1 MRFQYRDANTRAKK
15 RYIQRRRDRRYKV
28 QMLWADIECKEQR
41 DAAYNKND
49 DINKLKDQNMSW
61 IVAQKI
67 AAFRLS
73 SRMSF
78 LTFSLLFLI
87 TPANNS
93 SFFIFESIQ
102 YTSQSFLMQAL
113 PNFL

>member
-49 DINKLKDQNMSW
+49 DINGKAIDILRIN
-61 IVAQKI
+61 
-67 AAFRLS
+67 
-73 SRMSF
+73 
-78 LTFSLLFLI
+78 
-87 TPANNS
+87 PGH
-93 SFFIFESIQ
+93 E
-102 YTSQSFLMQAL
+102 
-113 PNFL
+113 